1 MASGASEIVDRL
13 VLADEAAQAF
23 GDDTRARLER
33 GIGQHI
39 VGLHGLGRPREQ
51 NIDGDAEEQCGENA
65 ARGHGYSATE
75 TAAAFACARLGAPT
89 RKRRSDSDTAPPKNI
104 TSAPSQM
111 SLTSGLK

>member
-33 GIGQHI
+33 RIGQHI
-39 VGLHGLGRPREQ
+39 VGLHGLGRRREQ
-51 NIDGDAEEQCGENA
+51 KYRRRREEQRGENA
-65 ARGHGYSATE
+65 ARGHGYSAAE
-75 TAAAFACARLGAPT
+75 TAAAFACARFGAPT

-111 SLTSGLK
+111 SRTSGLK